1 MVDTDHTR
9 EQAAPASLSPLRRN
23 VSMVAV
29 LVSMLMAN
37 IDTSIVN
44 VALPQL
50 ATDLDATAADT
61 IWVATAYLM
70 AVACALPI
78 MIGVADQLG
87 RKRMFVLGT
96 ALFTIASLACALA
109 PDLQFLIV
117 SRVVQGISASLVFA
131 VAIPIYR
138 QLFPPAK
145 LGTVLGLNAMTVA
158 VGTCAG
164 PTLGG
169 LILANLSWPWL
180 FLINIPLGAIAV
192 ILAQVAMPYRSPV
205 RGRFDVAG
213 SVLAAAAIATFLLG
227 VHQLADVSTL
237 WIAGILL
244 ASCAILVVVFI
255 RTERRSPAPVI
266 PMGMFNGMFSLSIL
280 TAFWS
285 FFGQG
290 VAFVALPFLFQIAY
304 GATPL
309 ESALLFTPWP
319 LIIVIVAPLAGRLA
333 DRYDSAKLAITG
345 LTIFTGG
352 LLSLALLGGSPPQ
365 WRVLLCTGITGLGFA
380 IFQSPN
386 NRDMMS
392 AAPLALAGPAAG
404 MLNINRTLSQSA
416 GAGAVSMAL
425 VLSGASVGSL
435 AAQASAANSVLF
447 VAVAG
452 AAVSVVVS
460 ALKLR
465 GRQRT
470 L

>member
-1 MVDTDHTR
+1 
-9 EQAAPASLSPLRRN
+9 
-23 VSMVAV
+23 
-29 LVSMLMAN
+29 
-37 IDTSIVN
+37 
-44 VALPQL
+44 
-50 ATDLDATAADT
+50 
-61 IWVATAYLM
+61 
-70 AVACALPI
+70 
-78 MIGVADQLG
+78 
-87 RKRMFVLGT
+87 
-96 ALFTIASLACALA
+96 
-109 PDLQFLIV
+109 
-117 SRVVQGISASLVFA
+117 
-131 VAIPIYR
+131 
-138 QLFPPAK
+138 
-145 LGTVLGLNAMTVA
+145 
-158 VGTCAG
+158 
-164 PTLGG
+164 
-169 LILANLSWPWL
+169 
-180 FLINIPLGAIAV
+180 
-192 ILAQVAMPYRSPV
+192 MPYRSPI

-227 VHQLADVSTL
+227 VHQLADSSTL
-237 WIAGILL
+237 WIAAILL
-244 ASCAILVVVFI
+244 VACAILVGVFV

-266 PMGMFNGMFSLSIL
+266 PIGMFNGMFSLSIL

-319 LIIVIVAPLAGRLA
+319 LVIVIVAPIAGRLA
-333 DRYDSAKLAITG
+333 DRYDSAKLAIIG
-345 LTIFTGG
+345 LTVFTGG

-365 WRVLLCTGITGLGFA
+365 WQVLLCTGITGLGFA

-460 ALKLR
+460 VLKLR